1 MKKPSLREFFNLLEK
16 ENKALRI
23 KEEVSVKFEI
33 PFITKKLEPYK
44 AVMFEKVKEAKI
56 PVVAGIC
63 GSRERICRALNINEE
78 KLYDKILE
86 ALKNPLKTKIV
97 EDGEVKE
104 VKEKPNLKKF
114 PILIHY
120 NCDKY
125 PYVTSA
131 IISAKNPDNEEV
143 ENVSIHRLQVLD
155 EKHLAIRIVPRH
167 LYKLCQIAKD
177 KGKNTLD
184 IAISI
189 GNHPAILLAASSPAP
204 FGVSEFDVANRM
216 LNGELKLIEC
226 ENVNARAPANSEIIF
241 EARILLNKLVEEG
254 PFVDITG
261 TYDAVR
267 LQPLV
272 EVVNVLRRSD
282 CIYQALIPA
291 GFEHKLLMGLAR
303 EAKIWEAVRNVVP
316 TVKAVRLTDGG
327 CGWLHVVISLRKQI
341 EGDSK
346 NAILAAFSAHPS
358 VKHVIVVD
366 EDIDV
371 DNLSMV
377 EWALATRFQADEDLI
392 IIKNVRG
399 SSLDPSAEQETGLTC
414 KAGFDATIPLNK
426 PKEKFEK
433 AKIPENQKVKDIL
446 SKLNF
451 KI

>member
-1 MKKPSLREFFNLLEK
+1 MEKPSLREFFNILEK
-16 ENKALRI
+16 ENKALKI
-23 KEEVSVKFEI
+23 KEEASVKFEI
-33 PFITKKLEPYK
+33 PFIAKKLEPYK

-63 GSRERICRALNINEE
+63 GSRERICKALNVNE
-78 KLYDKILE
+78 KGLYDKILE
-86 ALKNPLKTKIV
+86 ALKNPLKAEVV

-104 VKEKPNLKKF
+104 VKEKPNLERF

-120 NCDKY
+120 EGDKY
-125 PYVTSA
+125 PYITSA
-131 IISAKNPDNEEV
+131 IVSAKNPENEEI

-155 EKHLAIRIVPRH
+155 KNHLAIRIVPRH
-167 LYKLCQIAKD
+167 LYKLCQTAKN
-177 KGKNTLD
+177 KGKNSLD
-184 IAISI
+184 VAISI

-216 LNGELKLIEC
+216 LNGELRLIEC

-241 EARILLNKLVEEG
+241 EARILLDKMVNEG

-261 TYDAVR
+261 TYDVVR

-291 GFEHKLLMGLAR
+291 GYEHKLLMGLAR
-303 EAKIWEAVRNVVP
+303 EAKIWETVKNVTP

-327 CGWLHVVISLRKQI
+327 CGWLHVVISLKKQV
-341 EGDSK
+341 EGDGK

-371 DNLSMV
+371 DNPLMV
-377 EWALATRFQADEDLI
+377 EWALATRFQADKDLVI
-392 IIKNVRG
+392 VKNVRG

-414 KAGFDATIPLNK
+414 KAGFDATIPFNK
-426 PKEKFEK
+426 PRGKFEK
-433 AKIPENQKVKDIL
+433 AKIPVNQKVKDIL

-451 KI
+451 KV